1 MTAGPGSGRGWAED
15 GVIVAV
21 TSGMGYVYKS
31 KVEYSQQHTH
41 VESDVE

>member
-1 MTAGPGSGRGWAED
+1 MTAGPGSGRGWAEED

-31 KVEYSQQHTH
+31 KVVLAATH
-41 VESDVE
+41 M